1 MKILIPLAVAALVII
16 ISFFL
21 FGELETISIELLT
34 QLKNNP
40 LQYAFLSFIIL
51 VSDIFL
57 PVPSSIVMYLNGVFL
72 GITGGFTVS
81 LISVNVFSTVGYFV
95 GKYSSIALKSKPDAR
110 SEKILKEYGHF
121 AIIITRGI
129 PVLSESIC
137 FVCGYNLYN
146 FKKYLLLNFIGY
158 IPVCL
163 IYAYFGS
170 AAENQNLFFIS
181 LGSSLLV
188 SFLLWMVGKKL
199 IGRSEQIKNLPF

>member
-1 MKILIPLAVAALVII
+1 MRILIPLIITAVLIVF
-16 ISFFL
+16 SFFL
-21 FGELETISIELLT
+21 FEELEPFSIGLLT
-34 QLKNNP
+34 QFQNNP
-40 LQYAFLSFIIL
+40 LHYALLSFIIL

-72 GITGGFTVS
+72 GFSSGFAVS
-81 LISVNVFSTVGYFV
+81 LISVMAFSAIGYFV
-95 GKYSSIALKSKPDAR
+95 GKYSSIVLKSKSDAL

-146 FKKYLLLNFIGY
+146 LKIYLLLNFIGY
-158 IPVCL
+158 LPVCL

-170 AAENQNLFFIS
+170 IAVNQNLFFIS
-181 LGSSLLV
+181 LGISLLV
-188 SFLLWMVGKKL
+188 SFLLWVFGKKL
-199 IGRSEQIKNLPF
+199 IGRLSQN

>member
-1 MKILIPLAVAALVII
+1 MKILLPLIITAVLII
-16 ISFFL
+16 LSFLL
-21 FGELETISIELLT
+21 FGEFEPFSIGLLT
-34 QLKNNP
+34 QLRNNP

-72 GITGGFTVS
+72 GIFNGFAVS
-81 LISVNVFSTVGYFV
+81 LISVMGFSVIGYFV
-95 GKYSSIALKSKPDAR
+95 GKYSSIAFKSKSDVW

-146 FKKYLLLNFIGY
+146 VRTYLLLNFVGY

-170 AAENQNLFFIS
+170 IAVNQNLFFIS
-181 LGSSLLV
+181 FGSSLLM
-188 SFLLWMVGKKL
+188 SFLLWVFGKKL
-199 IGRSEQIKNLPF
+199 IGRLNQN